1 MTFSD
6 YFPAQFFRIF
16 LKEQISAAFARLLLK
31 PDFDCSNWKLN
42 QKNAKIAKMK
52 IPEIPVIELD
62 WSWRLVKSVKSESL
76 SFKGK
81 KNSTIIYI
89 KKIRENIRTKFSN
102 FQVYFP
108 KLKFSLLVMW
118 ASLFNTWSG
127 SGMLIR
133 LRFRNK
139 MSYLLIQ
146 SVDQNQAIVPINS
159 ISTFT
164 FWKHLW

>member
-89 KKIRENIRTKFSN
+89 EKIRENIRTIFKFI
-102 FQVYFP
+102 FQN
-108 KLKFSLLVMW
+108 LSSACSSCELLFSTLDPDPECW
-118 ASLFNTWSG
+118 SDSG
-127 SGMLIR
+127 SVTR
-133 LRFRNK
+133 C
-139 MSYLLIQ
+139 
-146 SVDQNQAIVPINS
+146 PI
-159 ISTFT
+159 F
-164 FWKHLW
+164 

>member
-89 KKIRENIRTKFSN
+89 KKNAVKYTHN

-108 KLKFSLLVMW
+108 KLISACSSCELLFSTLDPDPECW
-118 ASLFNTWSG
+118 SDSG
-127 SGMLIR
+127 SVTR
-133 LRFRNK
+133 C
-139 MSYLLIQ
+139 
-146 SVDQNQAIVPINS
+146 PI
-159 ISTFT
+159 F
-164 FWKHLW
+164 